1 MNERP
6 VKPRHQALLL
16 NLILLTFA
24 VLVVPESPAQAAE
37 KPNIVFILA
46 DDLGFYDVGWRGSEI
61 KTPNLDALCNR
72 GAKLENFYVQPV
84 CSPTRSSLMT
94 GRYPIRYG
102 LQVGVIRPWA
112 DYGLSLEERT
122 LPQVLK
128 EVGYTTAICGK
139 WHLGSMQKDYWPNA
153 RGFDHWYGHLQGALD
168 YFTHVRENKV
178 DWFRDGVTNYEKGTL
193 PSGWR

>member
-1 MNERP
+1 MKSR
-6 VKPRHQALLL
+6 R
-16 NLILLTFA
+16 LTWMHYA
-24 VLVVPESPAQAAE
+24 
-37 KPNIVFILA
+37 IV
-46 DDLGFYDVGWRGSEI
+46 GQSS
-61 KTPNLDALCNR
+61 
-72 GAKLENFYVQPV
+72 NFYVQPV

-153 RGFDHWYGHLQGALD
+153 RVQSL
-168 YFTHVRENKV
+168 VRPFARRARLLHSRARKQS
-178 DWFRDGVTNYEKGTL
+178 DWFRDGVTTTIKGTL
-193 PSGWR
+193 PIWLALRLRTHSCSTELQTPFL